1 MTIDRTGKHW
11 VATHPLDIKAYLR
24 AYTEGTP
31 ISAFRLAQCSCSSI
45 EFRVEA
51 DADEGCVQRSCTRCS
66 TTHFVCDSQEHAAEA
81 KLKPWRCKCRSGE
94 ANIGVGFSLHDNGD
108 VRWLYVG
115 LRCRKCGTLGCIADW
130 KVQYAPSAHLPDA
143 V

>member
-1 MTIDRTGKHW
+1 MTIDATGKYW
-11 VATHPLDIKAYLR
+11 VGTNPLDLKVYLR
-24 AYTEGTP
+24 AYAEGST
-31 ISAFRLAQCSCSSI
+31 ISAFRLAQCQCSST

-51 DADEGCVQRSCTRCS
+51 DPDEGCVRRSCARCS
-66 TTHFVCDSQEHAAEA
+66 TAHFVCDSEEYVAEA
-81 KLKPWRCKCRSGE
+81 ELKPWRCKCRSDQ

-130 KVQYAPSAHLPDA
+130 KVQYGPSGHLLDA
-143 V
+143 A